1 MLLVGQQCVERFKKK
16 YPHCASSLD
25 RVQRLL
31 ESAQVRTPVDLKK
44 VFGGNVDFVGK
55 KTVIDIGGNKARM
68 ILVISYRNG
77 MGVIEAVL
85 THEEYDR
92 NNWKD

>member
-1 MLLVGQQCVERFKKK
+1 MLLSGLQHVDRFKEKH
-16 YPHCASSLD
+16 PRCARSLS
-25 RVQRLL
+25 RVQFLL
-31 ESAQVRTPVDLKK
+31 ESAQIQTPIDLKK
-44 VFGGNVDFVGK
+44 IFGGNVDFVGR

-77 MGVIEAVL
+77 MGIIEAVL